1 MAKRRVASGGRGRS
15 TIALLLV
22 GFVVVAAVVIFRRTS
37 GIRREGQLR
46 DLERQ
51 RVELAGRRARLEGE
65 IRELSSRARL
75 APVAEQR
82 LHMKVPGDSQTVLLD
97 VPDAR

>member
-1 MAKRRVASGGRGRS
+1 VASRVKKRGRGRS
-15 TIALLLV
+15 LVAVLLV
-22 GFVVVAAVVIFRRTS
+22 GFVAVAAVVIFRRSS
-37 GIRREGQLR
+37 GIKREGELR

-65 IRELSSRARL
+65 IRELSSRGRL

-97 VPDAR
+97 VPVTR

>member
-1 MAKRRVASGGRGRS
+1 MKRRGRGRAVVP
-15 TIALLLV
+15 IGLI
-22 GFVVVAAVVIFRRTS
+22 GFVLVASIVILRRDY
-37 GIRREGQLR
+37 GIRRETELR
-46 DLERQ
+46 ELERQ

-82 LHMKVPGDSQTVLLD
+82 LHMRVPADSQTVLLG
-97 VPDAR
+97 VKETR

>member
-1 MAKRRVASGGRGRS
+1 VSSGGRGRS
-15 TIALLLV
+15 LVAVLLI
-22 GFVVVAAVVIFRRTS
+22 GFVAVAAVVIYRRSS
-37 GIRREGQLR
+37 GIKREGELR

-51 RVELAGRRARLEGE
+51 RVELSGRRARLEGE

-97 VPDAR
+97 VPVTR